1 LARRN
6 QGFRAL
12 AFGRLATYISPM
24 KNTPSPRKLTMIGTG
39 YVGLVSGACFAEL
52 GFDVTCVDIDEGKI
66 ANLRDKFIIPIYEPG
81 LEELVRRN
89 AQAGRLHFTT
99 QLSEAVPGADAVFI
113 AVGTP
118 QDEDGSADLSY
129 VEQAARDI
137 APHLTDYTAIV
148 NKSTVPVGTG
158 GKVDAIIKQANPKA
172 EFDVVSNPEFLREG
186 EAVGDFLKPD
196 RVIVG
201 FETERAGVFLK
212 ALYKP
217 LTDQGVPLLC
227 TNRASSE
234 LIKYASNAFLATKI
248 TFVNEL
254 IALCDTVGADIL
266 SVSKGMGLDARIAP
280 RFLQP
285 GPGYGGSCFP
295 KDTNAL
301 AKTARDHG
309 VHLTLVEQTI
319 EANEAIKKSMVGIIE
334 KALGGSVK
342 DKTIAVLGLAFK
354 ANTDDMR
361 DASSLVIL
369 PELAKRGA
377 KVLAYDPQ
385 AMHQAKRLMVATDK
399 LAYAEGPWEALEGA
413 DAAVV
418 LTEWA
423 DFRAL
428 DLARMA
434 KTLSQPVLVDL
445 RNLYDPAAAKG
456 AGLQYHP
463 LGRPVLI

>member
-1 LARRN
+1 
-6 QGFRAL
+6 
-12 AFGRLATYISPM
+12 
-24 KNTPSPRKLTMIGTG
+24 MIGTG
-39 YVGLVSGACFAEL
+39 YVGLVSGTCFAEL
-52 GFDVTCVDIDEGKI
+52 GFNVTCVDIDEGKI

-89 AQAGRLHFTT
+89 VAAGRLHFTT
-99 QLSEAVPGADAVFI
+99 RLSEAVPQADAVFI

-118 QDEDGSADLSY
+118 QDEDGSADLTY

-137 APHLTDYTAIV
+137 APHLQGYTAIV

-158 GKVDAIIKQANPKA
+158 GKVEAIIRALTKA

-196 RVIVG
+196 RVVVG
-201 FETERAGVFLK
+201 VETERAEAFMQ

-217 LTDQGVPLLC
+217 LTDQNVPLLC

-266 SVSKGMGLDARIAP
+266 SVSKGMGSDARIAP

-309 VHLTLVEQTI
+309 VQLSLVEETI
-319 EANEAIKKSMVGIIE
+319 AANQRVKESMVSVIE

-342 DKTIAVLGLAFK
+342 GKTIAALGLAFK

-361 DASSLVIL
+361 DASSLTIL
-369 PELAKRGA
+369 PALVKKGA
-377 KVLAYDPQ
+377 VVKAYDPQ
-385 AMHQAKRLMVATDK
+385 ATSHAQRLMPK
-399 LAYAEGPWEALEGA
+399 LGYSESPWEAIEGA
-413 DAAVV
+413 DAVVV

-428 DLARMA
+428 DLSRMA
-434 KTLSQPVLVDL
+434 KTLAQPVLVDL
-445 RNLYDPAAAKG
+445 RNLYQPQAAKA
-456 AGLQYHP
+456 AGLRYHP
-463 LGRPVLI
+463 LGRPGLSD